1 MARGRKPAV
10 VAAKKTELEILKVEE
25 VQDIESEESEK
36 LDDGYSGIR
45 IRLDVS
51 YTLTSDKYQYIL
63 NKNGI
68 DRKTGKDNITPISY
82 HASLEQVINSIAGL
96 ELRTRTAKSYSELLK
111 NSNDIKSEI
120 NAIWKE
126 LDDVPNKF
134 SQLKI

>member
-25 VQDIESEESEK
+25 VQDIESEK